1 MKRVLKAKNTPL
13 QCAPLIESNTA
24 LDSAPNANYALNQ
37 ARALYYDFF
46 AGFFVFELL
55 DTRKSLFEK
64 QIEILAQ
71 SPIDSADLATFSALK
86 SYITKTDLAMIKR
99 EYSQTF
105 DIPFGAKPEVD
116 YKKSMD
122 DKDSKD
128 LKGESSDDLDKG
140 DNESNV
146 PNEALEFEKLH
157 NTLKSLP
164 KGQIFLYLSHYNE
177 GCLNGTSLLK
187 AREIV
192 RKTRFRLNKDG
203 FKESEEHFGFLLL
216 FMRYLLSDSNG
227 DSIGDS
233 SNLSESF
240 GESISANAVFNEL
253 LRDMASKIADLLIN
267 RDDLPCYQKVGFL
280 LKNFIKLEEEICA
293 I

>member
-1 MKRVLKAKNTPL
+1 MKRVLKPKNAIINAPL
-13 QCAPLIESNTA
+13 QFAPSIESNVA
-24 LDSAPNANYALNQ
+24 LDSAPNIQSNSALNQ

-46 AGFFVFELL
+46 AGFFLFELL
-55 DTRKSLFEK
+55 DTRKDLFAK
-64 QIEILAQ
+64 QIDILAT

-86 SYITKTDLAMIKR
+86 RYILQTDLDSIKR

-116 YKKSMD
+116 YK
-122 DKDSKD
+122 DSKD
-128 LKGESSDDLDKG
+128 FKGESS
-140 DNESNV
+140 
-146 PNEALEFEKLH
+146 EAVAFEKLH
-157 NTLKSLP
+157 KTLKDLP

-227 DSIGDS
+227 DS
-233 SNLSESF
+233 SESF

-253 LRDMASKIADLLIN
+253 LRDMASKIADLLSN
-267 RDDLPCYQKVGFL
+267 RDDLPCYQKVGVL
-280 LKNFIKLEEEICA
+280 LKSFIKLEEEICA